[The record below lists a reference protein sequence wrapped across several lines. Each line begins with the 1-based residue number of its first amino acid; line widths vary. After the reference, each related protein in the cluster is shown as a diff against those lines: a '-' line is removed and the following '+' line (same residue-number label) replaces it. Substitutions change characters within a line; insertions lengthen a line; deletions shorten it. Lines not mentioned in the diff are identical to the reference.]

1 MLLQVFRRLVR
12 YTLSIESHH
21 RRNSSAHRGSR
32 PRIPEPIASGVA
44 AADAEAA
51 AAAVVADVADEEEYV
66 DCRADDFSTESR
78 TVGSVASLD
87 GAVAS

>member
-1 MLLQVFRRLVR
+1 MLLQVLRRLVR

-51 AAAVVADVADEEEYV
+51 AAVVADVADEEEYV

>member
-1 MLLQVFRRLVR
+1 MLLQVLRRLVR

-51 AAAVVADVADEEEYV
+51 AAVADVADEEEYV